1 LQRLCGMAGQPP
13 DTEWL
18 IEQARRGQATACHQ
32 LLMRHRERIRR
43 MVAVRLDRRLA
54 ARVDPSDVVQETLA
68 EAAKKLPAYLRDRPL
83 PFYPWLRSIAWERV
97 VKLHQKH
104 LKAQR
109 RAVTREEP
117 QLPGLPDESA
127 LELAQRLID
136 SGTSPSMNMEKK
148 ELGGQVR
155 AALSRLRDQDREIL
169 VMRYLEQLSN
179 KEIAAALAISEG
191 ALKMRHLRAL
201 TSLRAIMVTVI
212 GEDQ

>member
-1 LQRLCGMAGQPP
+1 MADRPP

-18 IEQARRGQATACHQ
+18 IEQASRGHSAACQQ
-32 LLMRHRERIRR
+32 LLMRHRDRLRR
-43 MVAVRLDRRLA
+43 MVAFRLDKRLA

-68 EAAKKLPAYLRDRPL
+68 VAAKKLPAYLRDRPL

-97 VKLHQKH
+97 VKLHRSH

-117 QLPGLPDESA
+117 QLPTLPDESA
-127 LELAQRLID
+127 LQLANRLID
-136 SGTSPSMNMEKK
+136 SGTSPSLHLVNK
-148 ELGGQVR
+148 ELRAQVR
-155 AALSRLRDQDREIL
+155 KALTRLREQDREIL

-179 KEIAAALAISEG
+179 KEIAASLEISEG

-201 TSLRAIMVTVI
+201 TSLKTILTDAM
-212 GEDQ
+212 GEDR